1 MKEDNIAIRLKILVD
16 KLGINNS
23 QFADNCKIP
32 RPSLSQTLSGRNKK
46 INDQFIRQIHE
57 AYPNLSINWLLF
69 GEGDMWSVI
78 SDSQADN
85 IQSSSSNLIPDNSF
99 SGNHAALD
107 SHSDGLNPNFPG
119 VENLSF
125 PPVGQPRAE
134 DAKEKGLIS
143 TGFTGESAD
152 SKSVD
157 LLLKIAD
164 LQSQIERLQ
173 KKIKKV
179 VSVTIYYDDSTF
191 ETFSPDGRK
200 KDV

>member
-46 INDQFIRQIHE
+46 INDQFIRQIHD
-57 AYPNLSINWLLF
+57 AYPTLSINWLLF
-69 GEGDMWSVI
+69 GEGDMWI
-78 SDSQADN
+78 DN
-85 IQSSSSNLIPDNSF
+85 GDHIIDNVQKTPPQPFHNNPVSDNSTNPDSLSESIKSVF
-99 SGNHAALD
+99 SG
-107 SHSDGLNPNFPG
+107 G
-119 VENLSF
+119 ENIAF
-125 PPVGQPRAE
+125 PPTGQPLRE
-134 DAKEKGLIS
+134 DGKENALIS
-143 TGFTGESAD
+143 TGQVYESPD
-152 SKSVD
+152 SKKVD

-191 ETFSPDGRK
+191 ETFFPDGRK
-200 KDV
+200 